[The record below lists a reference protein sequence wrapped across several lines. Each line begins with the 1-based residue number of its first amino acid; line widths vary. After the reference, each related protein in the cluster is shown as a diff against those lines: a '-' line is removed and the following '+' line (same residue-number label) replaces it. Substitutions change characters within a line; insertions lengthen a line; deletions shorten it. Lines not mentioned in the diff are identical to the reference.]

1 MKKIFLLIILTLC
14 AKPAPA
20 NIALYPHS
28 LEFDV
33 SSKKRVQNVR
43 VINNSDGQ
51 KTYRVSFVNLAQT
64 NTGAYRELTPE
75 DSVNTAEQ
83 YLFFSPRQ
91 FTLKPGQV
99 QTLNIMR
106 RPAADMADGEY
117 VSHLKI
123 AEVHIPNPREKAASE
138 EGGGDKTLTIKLK
151 ALYAVTIPVIIHK
164 GALESKVEISEI
176 FLRQQDGRPAL
187 EAVLRS
193 EGTQSARGDI
203 IVLDSKK
210 KVIGRSNNVRI
221 FPYIKERRILIYLSK
236 TEQELK
242 GKTISVTF
250 KDKEPGK
257 NVPEKKI
264 SF

>member
-1 MKKIFLLIILTLC
+1 MIFVLC
-14 AKPAPA
+14 AKFAPA

-28 LEFDV
+28 LEFEA

-43 VINNSDGQ
+43 VINNSGEQ

-75 DSVNTAEQ
+75 DSVNTADM

-91 FTLKPGQV
+91 FTLKPAEV

-123 AEVHIPNPREKAASE
+123 SEVDIPDPREKAARE
-138 EGGGDKTLTIKLK
+138 DDDGAKTLTIKLK

-164 GALESKVEISEI
+164 GALESKVEISEVS
-176 FLRQQDGRPAL
+176 LRRQDGKPVL
-187 EAVLRS
+187 EVILRH
-193 EGTQSARGDI
+193 EGTKSARGDI
-203 IVLDSKK
+203 IVLDGRK
-210 KVIGRSNNVRI
+210 KVIGQSNNVRI
-221 FPYIKERRILIYLSK
+221 FPYVRERRVLIPLSK
-236 TEQELK
+236 NESELK
-242 GKTISVTF
+242 NETLSVTF
-250 KDKEPGK
+250 KDKESKK
-257 NVPEKKI
+257 NAPEKKI